1 MGLDPSEAEDHVCE
15 EGAPA
20 WLATMGDLM
29 SLLLTFFVL
38 MLSFANMDKQL
49 FLEAMGSIQGAL
61 GFKVESPGQFHSMSN
76 NMVDMS
82 DKKSTP
88 FIDIMNM
95 PTHNQASTTEQA
107 MMQQVDQS
115 IAENN
120 LARIIEA
127 ESSER
132 GIIVRVK
139 GHALFKPGSDVLLP
153 ESFVFLDEIVR
164 LTEEFPYE
172 LSIEGHTD
180 ASPISTTRFP
190 NNWHLSAARAIAVL
204 EYMSESGGLPLER
217 LSAAGFAHTR
227 PLVDGDN
234 EETREKNRRVEFV
247 YLRDPQKLRE
257 SRSHK
262 KAREATRASDEG
274 RGESS
279 AGASAPASNSLLEP
293 LG

>member
-1 MGLDPSEAEDHVCE
+1 MDPDEAEDHVCE

-29 SLLLTFFVL
+29 SLLLVFFVL

-49 FLEAMGSIQGAL
+49 FLEAMGSVQAAL
-61 GFKVESPGQFHSMSN
+61 GFKLENPGHFKTQSNSVVELSEQ
-76 NMVDMS
+76 
-82 DKKSTP
+82 KSTP
-88 FIDIMNM
+88 FLDIMNM
-95 PTHNQASTTEQA
+95 PTKNQAPSNDQA
-107 MMQQVDQS
+107 MMQKVEQS

-139 GHALFKPGSDVLLP
+139 GHALFKPGSDILLP

-180 ASPISTTRFP
+180 SSPISSVRFP
-190 NNWHLSAARAIAVL
+190 SNWHLSAARAIAVL
-204 EYMSESGGLPLER
+204 QYMVDSGGLDPSI
-217 LSAAGFAHTR
+217 LSAAGFANTR
-227 PLVDGDN
+227 PRVEGES
-234 EETREKNRRVEFV
+234 EESHSVNRRVEFV
-247 YLRDPQKLRE
+247 YLRDPNKRRE
-257 SRSHK
+257 SRAEK
-262 KAREATRASDEG
+262 KAREESTVQADST
-274 RGESS
+274 ESS
-279 AGASAPASNSLLEP
+279 
-293 LG
+293 

>member
-38 MLSFANMDKQL
+38 MLSFANMDRQL

-61 GFKVESPGQFHSMSN
+61 GFRDEEPGQFKTSSSS
-76 NMVDMS
+76 VVEMS
-82 DKKSTP
+82 DTKSTP
-88 FIDIMNM
+88 FLDIMNM
-95 PTHNQASTTEQA
+95 PTKNQSPSADQA
-107 MMQQVDQS
+107 MMQQVEQS

-139 GHALFKPGSDVLLP
+139 GRALFEPGSDVLLP
-153 ESFVFLDEIVR
+153 ESFMFLDEIVR
-164 LTEEFPYE
+164 LTEEFPYD

-180 ASPISTTRFP
+180 ASPISTQRFP
-190 NNWHLSAARAIAVL
+190 SNWHLSAARAIAVL
-204 EYMSESGGLPLER
+204 QYMNESGGLSPEQ

-227 PLVDGDN
+227 PLVEGDTQ
-234 EETREKNRRVEFV
+234 ESREKNRRVEFV
-247 YLRDPQKLRE
+247 FLRDPEKLRE
-257 SRSHK
+257 SRSRR
-262 KAREATRASDEG
+262 KAREGAEARAVDDAEMTPVEQSPLPPLFPVD
-274 RGESS
+274 
-279 AGASAPASNSLLEP
+279 AS
-293 LG
+293 

>member
-38 MLSFANMDKQL
+38 MLSFANMDRQL
-49 FLEAMGSIQGAL
+49 FLEAMGSIQHAL
-61 GFKVESPGQFHSMSN
+61 GFKMESPGQFHAKSD
-76 NMVDMS
+76 NMVEMADR
-82 DKKSTP
+82 KSTP
-88 FIDIMNM
+88 FLDIMNM
-95 PTHNQASTTEQA
+95 PTNHQAASTEQA
-107 MMQQVDQS
+107 MMQQVEQS

-139 GHALFKPGSDVLLP
+139 GHALFKPGLDVLLP

-180 ASPISTTRFP
+180 ASPINTPRFP
-190 NNWHLSAARAIAVL
+190 SNWHLSAARAIAVL
-204 EYMSESGGLPLER
+204 EYMSESGGLPIER

-227 PLVDGDN
+227 PLIEGDS
-234 EETREKNRRVEFV
+234 EDAREKNRRVEFV

-257 SRSHK
+257 SRSRK
-262 KAREATRASDEG
+262 KAREAAEARAED
-274 RGESS
+274 
-279 AGASAPASNSLLEP
+279 GASEASAQGGLLGP
-293 LG
+293 LGG